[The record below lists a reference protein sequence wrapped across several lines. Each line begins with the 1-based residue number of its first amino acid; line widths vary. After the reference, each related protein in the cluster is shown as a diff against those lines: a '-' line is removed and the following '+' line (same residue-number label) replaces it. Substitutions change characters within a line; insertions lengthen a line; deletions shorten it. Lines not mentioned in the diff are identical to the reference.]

1 MWIRGMVFIRCVYV
15 FKHRFSIH
23 RRGYC
28 NTVSVILFKSFTM
41 KNRVTLALLLCAL
54 TTVVHAQFYKSVLP
68 APAGFNNALEK
79 IVLDFRYDYR
89 SIQGQPLSRET
100 EIESFTSAVQIPGA
114 KECII
119 TRYHSKQDSTASWQ
133 GVMYRGDNYKEA
145 VRVYKSL
152 VRQVKRSQMQWLDNS
167 AVYFIGE
174 LEEPK
179 EEIGFANTVLTLD
192 VADAVYRR
200 FVGEIELSGNDADWS
215 VTLNFHKKRDD
226 REQ

>member
-1 MWIRGMVFIRCVYV
+1 
-15 FKHRFSIH
+15 
-23 RRGYC
+23 
-28 NTVSVILFKSFTM
+28 M

-79 IVLDFRYDYR
+79 IVLDFRYDYKT
-89 SIQGQPLSRET
+89 IQGQQLSRET
-100 EIESFTSAVQIPGA
+100 EVESYTSAVQLPGA
-114 KECII
+114 KECVI
-119 TRYHSKQDSTASWQ
+119 TRFHSKQDTTASWQ

-167 AVYFIGE
+167 AVYFLGD

-179 EEIGFANTVLTLD
+179 EEVGFANTVLSLD
-192 VADAVYRR
+192 VADAVYRQ
-200 FVGEIELSGNDADWS
+200 FVAEVELSGNDVDWT